1 MSYVLWL
8 LAVFAFMFLDGV
20 FFLLAVKK
28 ASRQGTFWQ
37 GFTPGSGFYFWL
49 FPKDLKRWP

>member
-8 LAVFAFMFLDGV
+8 LAVFAFMLLDEV

-28 ASRQGTFWQ
+28 AGRQGTFWQ